1 MPLSDVYDTDASE
14 KNDKKLEGL
23 FCSKGRGG
31 GGPFLRNL
39 LSSKFYEF
47 HFLRRRVFVKIV
59 LTRNPFF
66 AFSLFLNG
74 TKTINF
80 YISSTECGK
89 I

>member
-1 MPLSDVYDTDASE
+1 MSLSDVYDTDASE

-23 FCSKGRGG
+23 FLFERGG